1 MKRFLVKAFLR
12 LFSWLPL
19 CVHHFNAH
27 IIGWFARHTYR
38 TRIVKDNIDQAFP
51 EKSEKERRKIFK
63 DFYLHFGQIIAETV
77 WFGGSSGKR
86 IARSKIVSVTNPEE
100 LVRLAKK
107 KEGTIVMFAHCGNW
121 EVLAGFPYFQYGGVQ
136 IPLNERNTAEVYKR
150 LTDKVWDDIMRENR
164 LHALSKGYDNYVE
177 TNSILRH
184 ILEHKDQG
192 MFYFL
197 STDQW
202 PYGSAKGYT
211 HVTFMGRKT
220 RSMTAAAAVARKLNM
235 AVTYLSITR
244 NPNGKKYIVELKPI
258 ADNAAD
264 LPEQQIIEQY
274 YKYIEADIY
283 ADPGNYLWSHR
294 RWKKAPDTQ

>member
-19 CVHHFNAH
+19 SVHHFNAH
-27 IIGWFARHTYR
+27 IIGWIASLTYR
-38 TRIVKDNIDQAFP
+38 RKIVRDNIDRAFP
-51 EKSEKERRKIFK
+51 EKTEKERRKIFRA
-63 DFYLHFGQIIAETV
+63 FYLHFGQIITETV
-77 WFGGSSGKR
+77 WFGGSSAKR
-86 IARSKIVSVTNPEE
+86 IARSNIITVKNPEE
-100 LVRLAKK
+100 LSRLAGNPK
-107 KEGTIVMFAHCGNW
+107 GTIVMFAHCGNW
-121 EVLAGFPYFQYGGVQ
+121 EVLAGFPYFNYGSARS
-136 IPLNERNTAEVYKR
+136 PLTEKNTAEVYKR
-150 LTDKVWDDIMRENR
+150 LKDTVWDEIIRENR
-164 LHALSKGYDNYVE
+164 LHALSKEYDNYVE

-197 STDQW
+197 CTDQW

-211 HVTFMGRKT
+211 LVNFMGRRT

-235 AVTYLSITR
+235 AVTYLSIVR
-244 NPNGKKYIVELKPI
+244 NPNGKKYIVELKTI
-258 ADNAAD
+258 ADDAAT
-264 LPEQQIIEQY
+264 LTEQQIIEQY

-294 RWKKAPDTQ
+294 RWKIRPDTQ